1 MQKKK
6 KNRKTLIISLAAIL
20 AAILTT
26 VATIIYKN
34 RDEHK
39 VVVIFSY
46 DQHHYGYPAFIEELE
61 KTFSLN
67 GQNVNIDYY
76 YLDALAN
83 DYQAELDVATAI
95 LDEASKKGVP
105 DVILTIGDEVTYST
119 LHSYHPMTKEVPL
132 VFGSVFH
139 PNWGMLEKY
148 PNITGLQDS
157 TDVVKNI
164 YIMPQ
169 LCGTYA
175 AYTMLSNRA
184 LDRIVKKN
192 IQHQLEGH
200 EDIIDNTEWTHPLL
214 RVLQPINEGPY
225 SITPFSLRNIAS
237 NTAQHEK
244 QDSLGDNN
252 MMFAMNAQSKLTYL

>member
-1 MQKKK
+1 
-6 KNRKTLIISLAAIL
+6 
-20 AAILTT
+20 
-26 VATIIYKN
+26 
-34 RDEHK
+34 
-39 VVVIFSY
+39 
-46 DQHHYGYPAFIEELE
+46 
-61 KTFSLN
+61 
-67 GQNVNIDYY
+67 
-76 YLDALAN
+76 
-83 DYQAELDVATAI
+83 
-95 LDEASKKGVP
+95 
-105 DVILTIGDEVTYST
+105 
-119 LHSYHPMTKEVPL
+119 MTKEVPL

-225 SITPFSLRNIAS
+225 SITPSPCA
-237 NTAQHEK
+237 T
-244 QDSLGDNN
+244 
-252 MMFAMNAQSKLTYL
+252 